1 MSDTNTD
8 WMKDPALA
16 GIDKNKLI
24 FLEKLFFQG
33 SKLTQKEMM
42 PFLLSLSKQSR
53 ENNIS
58 FQKDEIKL
66 IYSVLQKYSTPEDIE
81 KMKKFSSYFQ
91 QLIFLL
97 LYFLSYYNKSSI
109 FLISVTSRK
118 YQTGIAKGK
127 CLSCCI

>member
-1 MSDTNTD
+1 MSDTNTN

-16 GIDKNKLI
+16 GIDKNKLL
-24 FLEKLFFQG
+24 FLEKLFLQG

-58 FQKDEIKL
+58 FQKDEVQL
-66 IYSVLQKYSTPEDIE
+66 IYSVLQKHSTPEDIE

-91 QLIFLL
+91 
-97 LYFLSYYNKSSI
+97 
-109 FLISVTSRK
+109 
-118 YQTGIAKGK
+118 
-127 CLSCCI
+127 

>member
-1 MSDTNTD
+1 MSDTNTE

-16 GIDKNKLI
+16 GIDKNKLS

-91 QLIFLL
+91 
-97 LYFLSYYNKSSI
+97 
-109 FLISVTSRK
+109 
-118 YQTGIAKGK
+118 
-127 CLSCCI
+127 

>member
-1 MSDTNTD
+1 MSDTNTE

-16 GIDKNKLI
+16 GIDKNKLL

-33 SKLTQKEMM
+33 SKLTQKEML
-42 PFLLSLSKQSR
+42 PFLLSLSKQSS

-58 FQKDEIKL
+58 FKKDEVQL

-91 QLIFLL
+91 
-97 LYFLSYYNKSSI
+97 
-109 FLISVTSRK
+109 
-118 YQTGIAKGK
+118 
-127 CLSCCI
+127 

>member
-1 MSDTNTD
+1 MEMTNNE
-8 WMKDPALA
+8 WMNDPALT

-24 FLEKLFFQG
+24 FLEKLFIQG

-91 QLIFLL
+91 
-97 LYFLSYYNKSSI
+97 
-109 FLISVTSRK
+109 
-118 YQTGIAKGK
+118 
-127 CLSCCI
+127 

>member
-1 MSDTNTD
+1 MNDTNTD
-8 WMKDPALA
+8 WMKDPALTD
-16 GIDKNKLI
+16 IDKNKLF

-91 QLIFLL
+91 
-97 LYFLSYYNKSSI
+97 
-109 FLISVTSRK
+109 
-118 YQTGIAKGK
+118 
-127 CLSCCI
+127 

>member
-1 MSDTNTD
+1 MSDTSTD
-8 WMKDPALA
+8 WMKDLALA
-16 GIDKNKLI
+16 GIDKNKLL

-91 QLIFLL
+91 
-97 LYFLSYYNKSSI
+97 
-109 FLISVTSRK
+109 
-118 YQTGIAKGK
+118 
-127 CLSCCI
+127 

>member
-1 MSDTNTD
+1 MSATNTE

-16 GIDKNKLI
+16 GIDKNKLL

-42 PFLLSLSKQSR
+42 PFLLSLSKQSS

-58 FQKDEIKL
+58 FKKDEVQL

-91 QLIFLL
+91 
-97 LYFLSYYNKSSI
+97 
-109 FLISVTSRK
+109 
-118 YQTGIAKGK
+118 
-127 CLSCCI
+127 

>member
-58 FQKDEIKL
+58 FQKNEIKL

-91 QLIFLL
+91 
-97 LYFLSYYNKSSI
+97 
-109 FLISVTSRK
+109 
-118 YQTGIAKGK
+118 
-127 CLSCCI
+127 

>member
-1 MSDTNTD
+1 MSDTSTD
-8 WMKDPALA
+8 WMKDSALA
-16 GIDKNKLI
+16 GIDKNKLL

-91 QLIFLL
+91 
-97 LYFLSYYNKSSI
+97 
-109 FLISVTSRK
+109 
-118 YQTGIAKGK
+118 
-127 CLSCCI
+127 

>member
-1 MSDTNTD
+1 MNNTNTE

-24 FLEKLFFQG
+24 FLEKLFIQG
-33 SKLTQKEMM
+33 STLTQKEMM

-58 FQKDEIKL
+58 FQKDEVQL
-66 IYSVLQKYSTPEDIE
+66 IFSILQKHSTPEDIE

-91 QLIFLL
+91 
-97 LYFLSYYNKSSI
+97 
-109 FLISVTSRK
+109 
-118 YQTGIAKGK
+118 
-127 CLSCCI
+127 

>member
-1 MSDTNTD
+1 MSDTSTD

-16 GIDKNKLI
+16 GIDKNKLL

-81 KMKKFSSYFQ
+81 KMNKFSSYFQ
-91 QLIFLL
+91 
-97 LYFLSYYNKSSI
+97 
-109 FLISVTSRK
+109 
-118 YQTGIAKGK
+118 
-127 CLSCCI
+127 

>member
-1 MSDTNTD
+1 MSATNTE

-16 GIDKNKLI
+16 GIDKNKLL

-33 SKLTQKEMM
+33 SKLTQKEML
-42 PFLLSLSKQSR
+42 PFLLSLSKQSS

-58 FQKDEIKL
+58 FKKDEVQL

-91 QLIFLL
+91 
-97 LYFLSYYNKSSI
+97 
-109 FLISVTSRK
+109 
-118 YQTGIAKGK
+118 
-127 CLSCCI
+127 

>member
-1 MSDTNTD
+1 MNDTSTD

-16 GIDKNKLI
+16 DIDKNKLF

-58 FQKDEIKL
+58 FKRDEVQL

-91 QLIFLL
+91 
-97 LYFLSYYNKSSI
+97 
-109 FLISVTSRK
+109 
-118 YQTGIAKGK
+118 
-127 CLSCCI
+127 